1 MHLDRPRLSRA
12 RVWVLVCVVAGGT
25 GCKAD
30 EMPTYRG
37 AGLEVAQLPLSDA
50 VAVYRAALGGSF
62 TMGDPSLSIL
72 VDSLLL
78 PRQPGLQGGSP
89 VSPALLTALKEAGL
103 SRGTCAIPVVKTR
116 DPLVCEAA
124 RAGYAVRLSDLFALG
139 RDSIQVSVV
148 VEQYAIP
155 NGPRAERLRFERAYH
170 VTRRGRNWRAVREAR
185 MPQP

>member
-1 MHLDRPRLSRA
+1 MRRLTAHVIVGSGICMA
-12 RVWVLVCVVAGGT
+12 LAA
-25 GCKAD
+25 CKRN
-30 EMPTYRG
+30 EMPAYRG
-37 AGLEVAQLPLSDA
+37 AGLDVASLPIGDA

-62 TMGDPSLSIL
+62 TLDDPSLSIL

-78 PRQPGLQGGSP
+78 PREPGLSGGVP
-89 VSPALLTALKEAGL
+89 MTVELRNALQAAGL
-103 SRGTCAIPVVKTR
+103 SKGICSIPVTKGR
-116 DPLVCEAA
+116 EPLICDAP

-139 RDSIQVSVV
+139 RDSVQVSVV

-170 VTRRGRNWRAVREAR
+170 VARRGNRWRAVREAR

>member
-1 MHLDRPRLSRA
+1 MRTDRPRRSRML
-12 RVWVLVCVVAGGT
+12 VLLGVVACVT
-25 GCKAD
+25 GCRAD
-30 EMPTYRG
+30 EMPAYRG
-37 AGLEVAQLPLSDA
+37 AGLEVARLPLNDA

-78 PRQPGLQGGSP
+78 PREPGLQGGTP
-89 VSPALLTALKEAGL
+89 VSPELRAALKAAGI
-103 SRGTCAIPVVKTR
+103 SRGTCSIPVTR
-116 DPLVCEAA
+116 TRQPLICEAE

-170 VTRRGRNWRAVREAR
+170 VARRGRNWRAVREAR